1 MVKVHEKKNSNSIT
15 NTVEYSGSNL
25 HKEKQI
31 VIVKT
36 ENFQELKALSNENKK
51 ISTPRQTEVDNH
63 KVTVHKN
70 KSSGKDTEETSSSS
84 LFKEKKIF
92 IVKAENFQEL
102 KELSDENKKIF
113 MSRQTEMDNNMVT
126 VHENKSSGKNA
137 VENSGR
143 IIEKPI
149 IIVNTENLQGLK
161 ALSNTNKKIFTS
173 SQTEKDY
180 HMVTVHENEIP
191 NSGMNTVDNLSSN
204 LHKQKQIGIVKADN
218 FQEWKALSN
227 KKSFNEIKKSC
238 KDEMDAEVHSNVS
251 TIHDNKDSNS
261 SKKLM
266 ENSSGVYH
274 NDTKKNHS
282 VIVKYKDLHNFK
294 ALSSEN
300 IPW

>member
-1 MVKVHEKKNSNSIT
+1 MVKVHEKKNSNSIK

-36 ENFQELKALSNENKK
+36 ENFQELKELSNENKK
-51 ISTPRQTEVDNH
+51 IFTSRQTEVDN
-63 KVTVHKN
+63 
-70 KSSGKDTEETSSSS
+70 D
-84 LFKEKKIF
+84 
-92 IVKAENFQEL
+92 
-102 KELSDENKKIF
+102 
-113 MSRQTEMDNNMVT
+113 MVT

-143 IIEKPI
+143 HIENPI
-149 IIVNTENLQGLK
+149 IIVNTENLQELK

-173 SQTEKDY
+173 RQTEKDY
-180 HMVTVHENEIP
+180 HIVTVHENKIS
-191 NSGMNTVDNLSSN
+191 NSGMNTVDNSGSN

-238 KDEMDAEVHSNVS
+238 KDEMDAEVDDVS

-261 SKKLM
+261 SEKLM